1 MIYSE
6 FKGKWLNLL
15 IKDISPM
22 NEKNIYLSNDSSFFS
37 FIGFWCI
44 LSSWKYWQP
53 FAAVLSGKTSLYL
66 CVYSLLFYILMAK
79 DFLLL
84 ASMRKGLDQRLNR
97 MNLHEFLFLI
107 SINDF
112 QIFLIFLIKLIFMG
126 LDIFDIEFL
135 NSLFLLNLLMSLN
148 KMRLDNYGFL
158 KTVH

>member
-1 MIYSE
+1 
-6 FKGKWLNLL
+6 
-15 IKDISPM
+15 
-22 NEKNIYLSNDSSFFS
+22 
-37 FIGFWCI
+37 
-44 LSSWKYWQP
+44 
-53 FAAVLSGKTSLYL
+53 
-66 CVYSLLFYILMAK
+66 MAK